1 MRKDPVRAIKDKLK
15 GYSRLVALGLT
26 ILLIV
31 SLVRNIRKTLEAEDR
46 IGRKEVRVAELEKE
60 NQELQERLENI
71 TGEEFAERQL
81 REKLGLAKEG
91 ETIVVLPDEEVL
103 RALAPER
110 REPEVTLPKPNWKE
124 WANLFG
130 VDL

>member
-46 IGRKEVRVAELEKE
+46 IGRKEVRGKRGGD
-60 NQELQERLENI
+60 NSC
-71 TGEEFAERQL
+71 T
-81 REKLGLAKEG
+81 
-91 ETIVVLPDEEVL
+91 P
-103 RALAPER
+103 R
-110 REPEVTLPKPNWKE
+110 RRSLKG
-124 WANLFG
+124 ACS
-130 VDL
+130 